1 MSVTEK
7 RLKPEVEAPR
17 DSARDASSHSP
28 ILVWNGL
35 VARAPAR
42 EPTRS
47 ERESRDR
54 AEAKVGAG

>member
-7 RLKPEVEAPR
+7 RLKPEAEAPR
-17 DSARDASSHSP
+17 ASARDASRHSS

-47 ERESRDR
+47 ERESRGQ
-54 AEAKVGAG
+54 AETKVCAG